1 MSAGGGALGSA
12 GSLGGVDGRVRTGS
26 GVTSLDDMLAEKR
39 KEEKE
44 SEKKL
49 QLHPKVAVMTPILRF
64 LQLLCEN
71 HNRFVNMVFY
81 SDRLEG
87 SENGEGGFAWVEIA
101 HLHIAVNHHYG

>member
-1 MSAGGGALGSA
+1 MVGSGAL
-12 GSLGGVDGRVRTGS
+12 GVDGRVRTGS

-71 HNRFVNMVFY
+71 HNRLEDGTMV
-81 SDRLEG
+81 
-87 SENGEGGFAWVEIA
+87 ENRKKNTDKIA
-101 HLHIAVNHHYG
+101 IQSFTVSRARE